1 MSDVI
6 KGVRFLLETVTVL
19 GLVGGLSTK
28 KSWAKKLVFVLLGLV
43 VTLIWSRYGAPRSP
57 YALTGLAKLGL
68 EIFTFGIGITG
79 SFLLYGK
86 IIGWI
91 YTAMAVINLIGL
103 YTLDLN

>member
-28 KSWAKKLVFVLLGLV
+28 KSWAKKLVFALLGLV

-57 YALTGLAKLGL
+57 YAFTGLSNWAYKNFYFWYWYNR
-68 EIFTFGIGITG
+68 IFFTFL
-79 SFLLYGK
+79 FYFMEK
-86 IIGWI
+86 
-91 YTAMAVINLIGL
+91 
-103 YTLDLN
+103 

>member
-28 KSWAKKLVFVLLGLV
+28 KSWAKKLVFALLGLV

-57 YALTGLAKLGL
+57 
-68 EIFTFGIGITG
+68 
-79 SFLLYGK
+79 
-86 IIGWI
+86 
-91 YTAMAVINLIGL
+91 
-103 YTLDLN
+103 